1 MLVLGV
7 VRLRHVVRQGRR
19 SNLDP
24 PRASSLFHS
33 LHKKGIFPQIR
44 EDFEFQIRNGP
55 ERNTF
60 PRLLLENPS
69 GSSYLNPVLLQ
80 KLGDENFG
88 KFWVRILSVGDF
100 GGWKILK
107 KINFS

>member
-1 MLVLGV
+1 MEKN
-7 VRLRHVVRQGRR
+7 
-19 SNLDP
+19 SN
-24 PRASSLFHS
+24 
-33 LHKKGIFPQIR
+33 
-44 EDFEFQIRNGP
+44 FEFEWAKIP
-55 ERNTF
+55 L

-69 GSSYLNPVLLQ
+69 GSSYLNPVLLK